1 MKFKQQEETVK
12 DNPFLKNVIDL
23 LSLNKAF
30 QYAIYCY
37 KNGAYRGCYGKHLI
51 DDWNLLIK
59 LAISLNPAH
68 KEPTFDITLSP
79 VDSVSD
85 LKEFEEKYY
94 NALKEIGKN
103 ALDANEIE
111 VVSYISNII
120 INFKHFFCTL
130 NENDNSRETSS

>member
-30 QYAIYCY
+30 QYAVHRY
-37 KNGAYRGCYGKHLI
+37 KNGAYCGYGKNLI
-51 DDWNLLIK
+51 EDWNLLIK
-59 LAISLNPAH
+59 LAISLNPEH
-68 KEPTFDITLSP
+68 KEPTFDVTLSP
-79 VDSVSD
+79 VDSISG

-94 NALKEIGKN
+94 NTLKEIGKN

-130 NENDNSRETSS
+130 NEDDNSRKTSS